1 MYILERCLNR
11 HALTYS
17 LVQELAD
24 FIPRALIQIREA
36 IHKDTIVYISKDHI
50 TNVLNTVEYDKPFQI
65 LGVNFL
71 VTSSSKY
78 KTIVLK
84 LDENNDS
91 WINILGVNNTNAFPT
106 IKELKAY
113 LEKHSINI
121 LDTIPE
127 EVNVEF
133 QSDLQHTCRLTK
145 LN

>member
-1 MYILERCLNR
+1 M
-11 HALTYS
+11 
-17 LVQELAD
+17 
-24 FIPRALIQIREA
+24 
-36 IHKDTIVYISKDHI
+36 
-50 TNVLNTVEYDKPFQI
+50 
-65 LGVNFL
+65 
-71 VTSSSKY
+71 
-78 KTIVLK
+78 
-84 LDENNDS
+84 
-91 WINILGVNNTNAFPT
+91 LGVNNTNAFPT

>member
-1 MYILERCLNR
+1 MYTIERRLNR
-11 HALTYS
+11 HILSYS
-17 LVQELAD
+17 IAQELSN
-24 FIPRALIQIREA
+24 FIPRALVYIRKA
-36 IHKDTIVYISKDHI
+36 IYRDTIVYVSKDHI
-50 TNVLNTVEYDKPFQI
+50 TNILNTVEYDKPFQI

-78 KTIVLK
+78 KTIILE

-91 WINILGVNNTNAFPT
+91 WINVLGVNNTNAFPT

-133 QSDLQHTCRLTK
+133 QSDLQYTCRLIK